1 MAEYRAKG
9 WDDLNDRLYA
19 GSWKEPLAR
28 WRSDFSFRGMSD
40 ASANLKTSLIRLGG
54 DFERKEKHLLRNFR
68 KYAIGVHTRRQAVA
82 SDSDWDWLS
91 LGQHHGLPTRLL
103 DWTFS
108 PFVAMHFVTQD
119 LGHYD
124 RDGIIWAVDF
134 KKAHELLPAKLKDV
148 LADEEADVFTT
159 EMLARGTPTIRRLD
173 QLSDEVFAVF
183 FEPPSMD
190 ERIVNQFAMFS
201 MLSSPRQPLDDWLE
215 ARPDLWHR
223 IIIPA
228 DLKWEVRDKLD
239 QANITERVLFPG
251 LEGLSQWL
259 TRYYAP
265 RDATSDLPSDAP
277 GPAGGISGRRGTRG
291 R

>member
-1 MAEYRAKG
+1 MAEYRVRG
-9 WDDLNDRLYA
+9 WDELNERLYA

-28 WRSDFSFRGMSD
+28 WRSDFCFRGMSD
-40 ASANLKTSLIRLGG
+40 AAATLQTGLIRLGG
-54 DFERKEKHLLRNFR
+54 DYERKEKHLLRNFR
-68 KYAIGVHTRRQAVA
+68 KYALGVHTRRQAIA

-108 PFVAMHFVTQD
+108 PFVALHFVTGD

-124 RDGIIWAVDF
+124 RDGVVWAIDF
-134 KKAHELLPAKLKDV
+134 KKVHALLPKRLKEE

-159 EMLARGTPTIRRLD
+159 EMLAHACPTLKQLDRL
-173 QLSDEVFAVF
+173 SAEPFAVF

-190 ERIVNQFAMFS
+190 ERIVNQFALFS
-201 MLSSPRQPLDDWLE
+201 MLSSPRQSLDDWLE
-215 ARPDLWHR
+215 ARPELWHK

-228 DLKWEVRDKLD
+228 SLKWEVRDKLD

-251 LEGLSQWL
+251 LEGLIQWL
-259 TRYYAP
+259 KRYYAP
-265 RDATSDLPSDAP
+265 REPTRPSDP
-277 GPAGGISGRRGTRG
+277 
-291 R
+291 